1 MPGIGISIMIGAVG
15 AILRYAV
22 TVQNRA
28 GFNIHT
34 AGVILMIVGLVG
46 LVLSLLFWASFSP
59 FGRHRAS
66 STEETIVRDDAGVEP
81 RRVVR
86 RTTTDR
92 YAE

>member
-1 MPGIGISIMIGAVG
+1 MPGIGVSIMIGAVG

-34 AGVILMIVGLVG
+34 AGIILMIVGLVG

-59 FGRHRAS
+59 FGRHRSAT
-66 STEETIVRDDAGVEP
+66 TEETVIQDGTGVDP

-86 RTTTDR
+86 RTTDR
-92 YAE
+92 FAD